1 LLPRYPNF
9 VEASHCI
16 VHGLPHATAGEPW
29 WRGGR
34 NRDKNG
40 VYLGFDVIR
49 TIV

>member
-1 LLPRYPNF
+1 MVRVAIQLIPGSLKRRDDWLGLS
-9 VEASHCI
+9 ASRF
-16 VHGLPHATAGEPW
+16 
-29 WRGGR
+29 RGGR